1 MHRLLTELT
10 GAEAALVVNNN
21 AGALLLVL
29 MALANERD
37 ALVLVPS
44 NKSELAMGY
53 STLYGDMVGALAPI
67 ADVYK
72 KSRDAALEQVRGWGI
87 NHIDT
92 AASYGAS
99 EDRLQ
104 GWLGRHRN
112 EVFLAT
118 KTGERRGSAARAEL
132 ERSLERMAVDH
143 VDLIQLHNLVEDDE
157 WETAFAPG
165 GAVEALAAARTHAPT
180 KAVVDL
186 KLEESSGLD
195 LVPELK
201 ALVPGM
207 VIVILTGYASIAT
220 TVTAIKRGAAD
231 YLPKPAGVDEVV
243 RALTG
248 ANAKQP
254 ESDEYNPLSV
264 ERLEWEHI
272 QKVLQENDGNI
283 SATARSLGMY
293 RRTLQRKLAK
303 KPRGD

>member
-1 MHRLLTELT
+1 MS
-10 GAEAALVVNNN
+10 EA
-21 AGALLLVL
+21 GEKLLLVDDDEAFL
-29 MALANERD
+29 QVMGRALR
-37 ALVLVPS
+37 
-44 NKSELAMGY
+44 
-53 STLYGDMVGALAPI
+53 
-67 ADVYK
+67 
-72 KSRDAALEQVRGWGI
+72 
-87 NHIDT
+87 
-92 AASYGAS
+92 
-99 EDRLQ
+99 
-104 GWLGRHRN
+104 
-112 EVFLAT
+112 
-118 KTGERRGSAARAEL
+118 RRGFEVLPAMTAE
-132 ERSLERMAVDH
+132 
-143 VDLIQLHNLVEDDE
+143 
-157 WETAFAPG
+157 
-165 GAVEALAAARTHAPT
+165 EALAAARTHAPAR
-180 KAVVDL
+180 AVVDL